1 MVRETVPVAEA
12 LRESRLSKVKNLCR
26 WMLLPLLATP
36 AVVAQ
41 TLSFEGTWGGCT
53 TEAGQMDR
61 ATGVAVG
68 PDGSIYV
75 VGRTNVNAFGFPLED
90 ALIVKFDPSDL
101 ANNWQRKWGGT
112 GQDTATAVAVG
123 SEGAIYV
130 VERTLSFSAQV
141 FILRLDPATGDLV
154 WQRNWGFFP
163 GGVDV
168 GTGVAIAPDGS
179 VLYVV
184 GNSDGAG
191 GTFILQIDPSTG
203 DLLLQKRWTGGSV
216 TGTSEFG
223 DPVAVSPDG
232 SLYLAENTT
241 PAASSEP
248 FILRLNPADL
258 SLIWGNAWVDALSGD
273 ASFGLAANDGG
284 AVMVG
289 SSASESQN
297 FLVKLDPDGG
307 LLLQRSLS
315 TTGLGGFRDVA
326 VGSDDSVALV
336 AGVADIQV
344 LRLTS
349 EGDVVFRGSVA
360 APPAITDSPLVE
372 LQAGNIYVAGTVSV
386 PTAGIVD
393 GLILVPLPNPVP
405 DVPSGVLIAL
415 TTDTS
420 GFDPPFPIYEDP
432 SGAMYEAA
440 TGVLGPPVPACG
452 FPNDETFAI
461 RISLP

>member
-1 MVRETVPVAEA
+1 
-12 LRESRLSKVKNLCR
+12 
-26 WMLLPLLATP
+26 
-36 AVVAQ
+36 
-41 TLSFEGTWGGCT
+41 
-53 TEAGQMDR
+53 MDR

-90 ALIVKFDPSDL
+90 ALIVKFDPSDP
-101 ANNWQRKWGGT
+101 ANSWQRKWGGT

-130 VERTLSFSAQV
+130 VGRTLSFSAQV

-163 GGVDV
+163 GGVDA
-168 GTGVAIAPDGS
+168 GTGVAVAPDSS

-184 GNSDGAG
+184 GTSDGAG

-216 TGTSEFG
+216 TGASEFG

-232 SLYLAENTT
+232 SLYLAGNTA
-241 PAASSEP
+241 PAPSDP

-326 VGSDDSVALV
+326 LAPDGSISA
-336 AGVADIQV
+336 VADPAGANVQI
-344 LRLTS
+344 LLLS
-349 EGDVVFRGSVA
+349 PEGDMNYRSQVA
-360 APPAITDSPLVE
+360 APPAFTDVALVE
-372 LQAGNIYVAGTVSV
+372 MEAGNISVAGTL
-386 PTAGIVD
+386 PIPAAGVVD
-393 GLILVPLPNPVP
+393 SLFLDELPSLAL
-405 DVPSGVLIAL
+405 DTPSGSLTAM
-415 TTDTS
+415 TTDTID
-420 GFDPPFPIYEDP
+420 FETPPFPIYEDP